1 MIFNLSKNHKF
12 STRLQIGGEILEIV
26 NEAKLLGTTIS
37 NDLKWDKNTQE
48 LVKKANKRMEI
59 IRKISN
65 FGASIE
71 DLRTIYVAYVRSI
84 LEQSC
89 TVWHSSLT
97 EENSKDIERV
107 QKSACKL
114 ILAENYKTYE
124 NALKTLDIESLYDR
138 RERLCLEFARKCLG
152 NEKMKKLFK
161 ENPKL
166 HEMETRNKEKY
177 EITYAKTSRF
187 KKSPIIYMQR
197 LLNMNI
203 NMK

>member
-1 MIFNLSKNHKF
+1 
-12 STRLQIGGEILEIV
+12 
-26 NEAKLLGTTIS
+26 
-37 NDLKWDKNTQE
+37 
-48 LVKKANKRMEI
+48 MEI

-71 DLRTIYVAYVRSI
+71 DLKTIYFAYVRSI

-114 ILAENYKTYE
+114 ILAENYRSYE
-124 NALKTLDIESLYDR
+124 DALKTLDIESLFDR
-138 RERLCLEFARKCLG
+138 RESLCLEFAKKCLR
-152 NEKMKKLFK
+152 NEKMKKLFN
-161 ENPKL
+161 ENPKV

-177 EITYAKTSRF
+177 EVTQAKKSRF
-187 KKSPIIYMQR
+187 MKSPIICMQR
-197 LLNMNI
+197 LLNEQYL